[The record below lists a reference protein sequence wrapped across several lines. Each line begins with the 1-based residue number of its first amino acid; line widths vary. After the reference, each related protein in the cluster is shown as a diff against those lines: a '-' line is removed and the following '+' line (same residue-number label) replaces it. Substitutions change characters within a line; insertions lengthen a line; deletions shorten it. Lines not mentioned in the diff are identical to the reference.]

1 MVCYC
6 CGMSKYLVSE
16 LRSSTYSPGS
26 GADLSPIVEPLLK
39 QTLPP
44 AFGKL
49 TAGMHFESF
58 RFAFLHMFAM
68 KFTQLCNPTAGSKVS
83 LGCRP
88 SVGEVQGLG
97 AISFNGGGEVDDGLV
112 TGVDSESPAFRG
124 TNNDFL
130 QKISLKSI
138 HWWKQVISICD
149 NNIGV

>member
-1 MVCYC
+1 
-6 CGMSKYLVSE
+6 MSKYLVSE

-49 TAGMHFESF
+49 TAGIPAF
-58 RFAFLHMFAM
+58 RFAFLHMFAI

-88 SVGEVQGLG
+88 SVGEVQRLG
-97 AISFNGGGEVDDGLV
+97 AISFNGGGEVDD
-112 TGVDSESPAFRG
+112 
-124 TNNDFL
+124 
-130 QKISLKSI
+130 SLAMGI
-138 HWWKQVISICD
+138 
-149 NNIGV
+149 